1 MCDKVL
7 KIYEILLFPFVA
19 NAYLVIRSIDAEPKA
34 SNLDELLQLISSGSP
49 AVQCCDAELGQE
61 EVRQC
66 VASKFCCPCAM
77 YIQLL
82 DLTFRYSQAPSLGE
96 VLRASS
102 LEARC
107 RR

>member
-61 EVRQC
+61 EVR
-66 VASKFCCPCAM
+66 CA
-77 YIQLL
+77 LL
-82 DLTFRYSQAPSLGE
+82 QIFVVH
-96 VLRASS
+96 VL
-102 LEARC
+102 C
-107 RR
+107 IFDCWI